1 MKYLRT
7 RIRDANLIISTIQQE
22 GLKAMTITL
31 LTSSTMIST
40 KIRAELIM
48 RLLPRVLLE
57 RKKATILCK
66 KLL

>member
-57 RKKATILCK
+57 RKKAIILCK